1 MNPTTSTVTPISQNP
16 KQPQQRQTAKDII
29 AANVKSLIEQLE
41 AGHSDALTAY
51 LDAMSRFHN
60 YSSGNILEIARQ
72 RPSATRVAG
81 LYAWNQL
88 GRKVMKGQKGIRILA
103 PIIGFKRK
111 KDEEAEKDITKQN
124 TRVLVGFRNAYVFDV
139 AQTKGAELPA
149 MREMRGTVG
158 EHRDRLVSFIEAQGI
173 ELVFTEKIAP
183 ALGMSYGGRIAI
195 FPGRAEAEEFSTL
208 VHELAHEMLH
218 KAERRTT
225 TTKVVKETEAEA
237 IAFVIGKAVGL
248 DTGTASADY
257 IHLYHGN
264 ASLLAESLE
273 VIQQTSAVI
282 LAALQPPTA
291 EQAAMPDAE
300 LRRWRDADHPSN
312 PQDGRWVA
320 PRPLPQDRKPALHG
334 PCYRVGGRVRSDGIS
349 CTVCLSLRRTER
361 RPHARPGDVLRA
373 WTNRRG
379 APEPLP
385 LPQRLHGCRAVEP
398 EHHPRPLRALGRVAQ
413 PA

>member
-1 MNPTTSTVTPISQNP
+1 MNTTTSTVTPIDQTA

-51 LDAMSRFHN
+51 LDAISRFHH
-60 YSSGNILEIARQ
+60 YSFGNILEIARQ
-72 RPSATRVAG
+72 RPTATRVAG

-88 GRKVMKGQKGIRILA
+88 GRKVKKGEKGIRILA
-103 PIIGFKRK
+103 PIVGFKRK
-111 KDEEAEKDITKQN
+111 PDAEADKDITKQN
-124 TRVLVGFRNAYVFDV
+124 TRALVGFRNAYVFDV
-139 AQTKGAELPA
+139 QQTEGAELPA
-149 MREMRGTVG
+149 MREISGTVG
-158 EHRDRLVSFIEAQGI
+158 ENRDRLVSFINAQGI

-183 ALGMSYGGRIAI
+183 ALGVSYGGRIAI
-195 FPGRAEAEEFSTL
+195 LPGQSEAEEFSTL

-248 DTGTASADY
+248 ETGSASADY

-273 VIQQTSAVI
+273 VIQQASGVI

-291 EQAAMPDAE
+291 AQAAMPDAD
-300 LRRWRDADHPSN
+300 LAK
-312 PQDGRWVA
+312 VA
-320 PRPLPQDRKPALHG
+320 
-334 PCYRVGGRVRSDGIS
+334 
-349 CTVCLSLRRTER
+349 
-361 RPHARPGDVLRA
+361 
-373 WTNRRG
+373 
-379 APEPLP
+379 
-385 LPQRLHGCRAVEP
+385 
-398 EHHPRPLRALGRVAQ
+398 
-413 PA
+413 